1 MIQTVNRYLYDIYKS
16 IWLQSIQ
23 FIVMEPVKNKNKWY
37 APPPSNQF
45 TNCFAIWYKC
55 TLSR

>member
-23 FIVMEPVKNKNKWY
+23 FIVMEPDESKTKTSDM
-37 APPPSNQF
+37 PPPPFQSV
-45 TNCFAIWYKC
+45 Y
-55 TLSR
+55 